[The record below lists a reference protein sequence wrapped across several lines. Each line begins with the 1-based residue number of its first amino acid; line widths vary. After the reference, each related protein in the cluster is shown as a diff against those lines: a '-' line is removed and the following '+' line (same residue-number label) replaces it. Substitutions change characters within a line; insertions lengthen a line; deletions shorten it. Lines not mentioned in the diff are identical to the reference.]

1 MNKEFWIKFAIW
13 AVLACLLPCIFVIWR
28 FDLFTKIT
36 VQQYSI
42 WSILIIAIVGFF
54 AIACLRYID
63 KGIKKWSMGKQIV
76 LGVAK
81 IIVPL
86 LVIYYIAYIIQQK
99 LQAQLL
105 DLENL
110 LQTLIVVIGCEAVAI
125 PINPF
130 PKFIYEETKGETFSL
145 IDYAF
150 QRYDE
155 RKGKQ

>member
-1 MNKEFWIKFAIW
+1 
-13 AVLACLLPCIFVIWR
+13 
-28 FDLFTKIT
+28 
-36 VQQYSI
+36 
-42 WSILIIAIVGFF
+42 
-54 AIACLRYID
+54 
-63 KGIKKWSMGKQIV
+63 MGKQIV

-110 LQTLIVVIGCEAVAI
+110 LQTLVVVIGCEAVAI

-145 IDYAF
+145 IDYTF